1 MVIVEEFK
9 TKCWSL
15 RSVEAHTHPVN
26 EREWKRAKESEREE
40 KIWRTRPIF
49 LFIVSRLLTLRH
61 VCGFQPIATQE
72 SNERNGTRE
81 KNRTEKKI
89 RPLLIWF
96 RRLFP
101 VLFAL
106 DSAGICAEGFKYYF
120 IFLHTHNER
129 QTYGK
134 LNFIGSSLWENEPN
148 CHNNKGMTSLQT
160 RDRSFTTNQA
170 TGMCKHV
177 GTRIKSLFL
186 SKRISSTRNIFT
198 LLNATLLLVSL
209 APAFPIVNS
218 VHCSCV
224 CVCARIYKSIVW
236 IHFSTTRPE
245 NDEKSMRFSD

>member
-1 MVIVEEFK
+1 MLIPSF
-9 TKCWSL
+9 S
-15 RSVEAHTHPVN
+15 RSTHSPS
-26 EREWKRAKESEREE
+26 ERKRMKESER
-40 KIWRTRPIF
+40 KRK
-49 LFIVSRLLTLRH
+49 
-61 VCGFQPIATQE
+61 
-72 SNERNGTRE
+72 RE
-81 KNRTEKKI
+81 KNMTNASDFPFHCFPIINFAARVWIPTDCNTRKQRKEWHERKEPNRKKNSTFAD
-89 RPLLIWF
+89 LISPS
-96 RRLFP
+96 FP
-101 VLFAL
+101 RSLCSRFSGYLCGRFQVLFHF
-106 DSAGICAEGFKYYF
+106 SA
-120 IFLHTHNER
+120 HTQQR

-209 APAFPIVNS
+209 APAFPIVDS

-224 CVCARIYKSIVW
+224 CVCARIYKSIVR
-236 IHFSTTRPE
+236 IHFSTMKPE